1 MRKSSAGLFWGGF
14 LVLVGLLWLLDN
26 TGAYSFD
33 FGELVH
39 RGWPIIIIAL
49 GVWMLTG
56 RSRGHKVVAMATVAG
71 DASERFSHGL
81 GDVELTPETID
92 ARGLQ
97 VRVGA
102 GEVKLDLRPTRL
114 TGAENTIYVKVGLGD
129 VRIDVPRELPVSID
143 ARTGGG
149 DLHLLGRE
157 SDGFAARLDFK
168 DPGYDAAARKLR
180 LTIRVGLGD
189 VQVRRN

>member
-1 MRKSSAGLFWGGF
+1 MSWIRSVPPEQATGPLRDLYDRMREHSARGVISGLWQSCS
-14 LVLVGLLWLLDN
+14 L
-26 TGAYSFD
+26 
-33 FGELVH
+33 
-39 RGWPIIIIAL
+39 
-49 GVWMLTG
+49 
-56 RSRGHKVVAMATVAG
+56 
-71 DASERFSHGL
+71 
-81 GDVELTPETID
+81 D

-102 GEVKLDLRPTRL
+102 GEVRLDLRPTRL

-129 VRIDVPRELPVSID
+129 GRIDVPRDLPVSID